1 MNTGESKFDEAESWQ
16 LIQEMIT
23 TARKDVRDGSF
34 YYLLWG
40 WLVFIASLGHYIL
53 EVIVGY
59 KHPYVV
65 WLLMLLGI
73 GATIYKA
80 TRQHRHQKVK
90 TYLDRFITNFWL
102 AIFVAILIMLIGAA
116 FKTGYD
122 VAYPNIILIYGVAMF
137 MSGAVFRFKPL
148 IIGGIGCW
156 IIAIVAFFVSFDIQL
171 LLMALATLIGYLI
184 PGYLLKAGTR
194 HE

>member
-1 MNTGESKFDEAESWQ
+1 
-16 LIQEMIT
+16 
-23 TARKDVRDGSF
+23 
-34 YYLLWG
+34 
-40 WLVFIASLGHYIL
+40 
-53 EVIVGY
+53 
-59 KHPYVV
+59 
-65 WLLMLLGI
+65 MLLGL

-80 TRQHRHQKVK
+80 TRQARRHKVK

-102 AIFVAILIMLIGAA
+102 AIFVAILIMLIGGA

-137 MSGAVFRFKPL
+137 VSGAVFRFRPL

-156 IIAIVAFFVSFDIQL
+156 VIAIVAFFVSFDIQL

-184 PGYLLKAGTR
+184 PGYLLKASFR
-194 HE
+194 HG

>member
-1 MNTGESKFDEAESWQ
+1 MNTKSQFSEAESWQ

-23 TARKDVRDGSF
+23 TAKKDVHNGSF

-40 WLVFIASLGHYIL
+40 WLVLIASLGHYML
-53 EVIVGY
+53 EVVVGY
-59 KHPYVV
+59 PHPYVV
-65 WLLMLLGI
+65 WLLMLVGI

-80 TRQHRHQKVK
+80 TRQARHQKVK
-90 TYLDRFITNFWL
+90 TYLERFITHFWL
-102 AIFVAILIMLIGAA
+102 AIFIAIMIMLAGAA

-122 VAYPNIILIYGVAMF
+122 VAYPNIILIYGVGMF
-137 MSGAVFRFKPL
+137 VSGAVFRFKPL
-148 IIGGIGCW
+148 VIGGIGSW
-156 IIAIVAFFVSFDIQL
+156 IIAIVSFFVSFDIQL

-184 PGYLLKAGTR
+184 PGYILKASFR

>member
-1 MNTGESKFDEAESWQ
+1 MNTRKSQFNEAESWQ

-23 TARKDVRDGSF
+23 TAKKDVRDGSF

-40 WLVFIASLGHYIL
+40 WLVFIASLGHYVL
-53 EVIVGY
+53 EVVVEY
-59 KHPYVV
+59 PHPYIV
-65 WLLMLLGI
+65 WLLMLVGI
-73 GATIYKA
+73 GATIYRA
-80 TRQHRHQKVK
+80 TRQARRYKVK

-102 AIFVAILIMLIGAA
+102 AISVAIVIMLIGGA

-137 MSGAVFRFKPL
+137 VSGAVFRFKPL
-148 IIGGIGCW
+148 IMGGIGCW

-184 PGYLLKAGTR
+184 PGYLLKASFR